1 MSAMDFD
8 GSGGETVQRL
18 VSTLGRKRYSFPT
31 QRIGGARLPIRPVPK
46 VLRRDY
52 VVFLGSDD
60 TYGCHLS
67 YPFTELIE
75 DATGIQTVNLGC
87 VGARVDAF
95 QQNEGILEMC
105 RGARLV
111 FVEAVGAEAMSN
123 RLYRVDVRNNQR
135 LIRVTKYLKA
145 LYEAV
150 DFSGIETVGELLTVL
165 AQMSEEKLYFVR
177 LELHM
182 AWVARMRTLIR
193 QIGVPVILLWL
204 ADHEPFYAATGGTI
218 FRDPLFVDRTML
230 EALRQEVVDI
240 IEITATKDEVFST
253 GAGAEEP
260 ASTPIGSLGQVYH
273 ERVAAELSPVIR
285 AAIRALTSVDASA
298 DSDAAG
304 AAKVAF

>member
-1 MSAMDFD
+1 MGFD
-8 GSGGETVQRL
+8 GSGNETVQGL
-18 VSTLGRKRYSFPT
+18 VSALDRKEFSFPT
-31 QRIGGARLPIRPVPK
+31 QRIGGARLPIRPLPK
-46 VLRRDY
+46 TLQRDY

-67 YPFTELIE
+67 YPFTDLIE

-87 VGARVDAF
+87 VGARIDAF

-111 FVEAVGAEAMSN
+111 FIEALGAEAMSN

-145 LYEAV
+145 LYEGV
-150 DFSGIETVGELLTVL
+150 DFSGIETVGELLTML
-165 AQMSEEKLYFVR
+165 AQLSEEKLYFVR

-182 AWVARMRTLIR
+182 AWVARMKRLIK

-204 ADHEPFYAATGGTI
+204 ADHDPFYAATGGTI
-218 FRDPLFVDRTML
+218 FRDPLFVDRTMI

-240 IEITATKDEVFST
+240 IEITASKDEVFSACADT
-253 GAGAEEP
+253 EEP
-260 ASTPIGSLGQVYH
+260 TSMPIGSLGPGYH
-273 ERVAAELSPVIR
+273 ERVAAELSPVIS
-285 AAIRALTSVDASA
+285 AAMRALASVEPQPVADAP
-298 DSDAAG
+298 G
-304 AAKVAF
+304 ATAVSL

>member
-1 MSAMDFD
+1 MSELGFD
-8 GSGGETVQRL
+8 GSGNETVHGL
-18 VSTLGRKRYSFPT
+18 VSALDRKQFSFPT
-31 QRIGGARLPIRPVPK
+31 QRIGGARLPIRPLPNVMQ
-46 VLRRDY
+46 RDY
-52 VVFLGSDD
+52 VAFLGSDD

-67 YPFTELIE
+67 YPFTDLIE
-75 DATGIQTVNLGC
+75 DETGIQTINLGC
-87 VGARVDAF
+87 VGARIDAF

-111 FVEAVGAEAMSN
+111 FIEAVGAEAMSN

-145 LYEAV
+145 LYEGV

-182 AWVARMRTLIR
+182 AWVARMKTLIK

-204 ADHEPFYAATGGTI
+204 ADHEPFYAAKGGTI
-218 FRDPLFVDRTML
+218 FRDPLFVDRTMI

-240 IEITATKDEVFST
+240 IEITASKDEVFST
-253 GAGAEEP
+253 GADAKEP
-260 ASTPIGSLGQVYH
+260 TSMPIGSLGPGYH
-273 ERVAAELSPVIR
+273 ERVAAELSPVIQ
-285 AAIRALTSVDASA
+285 AAMRALASVEPPPAT
-298 DSDAAG
+298 DAAG
-304 AAKVAF
+304 AAAVPL

>member
-1 MSAMDFD
+1 MGFD
-8 GSGGETVQRL
+8 GSGNETVQGL
-18 VSTLGRKRYSFPT
+18 VSALDRKEFSFPT
-31 QRIGGARLPIRPVPK
+31 QRIGGARLPIRPLPK
-46 VLRRDY
+46 ALQRDY

-67 YPFTELIE
+67 YPFTDLIE

-87 VGARVDAF
+87 VGARIDAF

-111 FVEAVGAEAMSN
+111 FIEALGAEAMSN

-145 LYEAV
+145 LYEGV
-150 DFSGIETVGELLTVL
+150 DFSGIETVGELLTML
-165 AQMSEEKLYFVR
+165 AQLSEEKLYFVR

-182 AWVARMRTLIR
+182 AWVARMKRLIK

-204 ADHEPFYAATGGTI
+204 ADHDPFYAATGGTI

-240 IEITATKDEVFST
+240 IEITASKDEVFSACADT
-253 GAGAEEP
+253 EEP
-260 ASTPIGSLGQVYH
+260 TSMPIGSLGPGYH
-273 ERVAAELSPVIR
+273 ERVAAELSPVIS
-285 AAIRALTSVDASA
+285 AAMRALASVEPQPVADAP
-298 DSDAAG
+298 G
-304 AAKVAF
+304 ATAVSL